1 MQNTTSLNSLQEQV
15 STTKRLLETKSTLNE
30 VFSNFF
36 LSDNFVQSNDTF
48 RNDVV
53 FLATLFNDLLDDL
66 FKNSMQ
72 KQLSD
77 AGIK

>member
-77 AGIK
+77 AGIN